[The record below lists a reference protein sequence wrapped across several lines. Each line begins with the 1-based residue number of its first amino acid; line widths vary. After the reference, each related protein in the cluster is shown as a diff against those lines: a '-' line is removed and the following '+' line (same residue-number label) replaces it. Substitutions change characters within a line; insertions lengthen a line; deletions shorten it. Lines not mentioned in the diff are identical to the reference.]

1 LPFLLSTRYNE
12 KQHVSLLAH
21 IHNGVNVKVNVARPK
36 GKLTMSEHIPVIAG
50 AVRTPTGKFL
60 GGLAGFTAPQL
71 GAIVIKEVV
80 RRSGIVPNSIDEVI
94 MGNVVSAGIGQ
105 APARQAAIHAGLPDD
120 LPAFTVNKV
129 CGSGLKAVML
139 AAQAIRA
146 GDAQAFVAGGM
157 ESMSNTP
164 YLLTKARTG
173 YRMGDGELIDA
184 VVRDGLW
191 CAFENIHMGG
201 EAEIIAEKFGV
212 TREEQD
218 QFSLQSH
225 QRAAAATAAG
235 RFKDEI
241 VPIEIKQKSGV
252 VVVDTDEPIRADS
265 SLAALAKLKPAFKE
279 GGTVTAG
286 NAPGLSDGAS
296 ATVVVDQDFAK
307 ANGLTVLARV
317 TGYASAAITPRYI
330 FAAPTRAVN
339 RLLERTGLRL
349 ADFDLIEVN
358 EAFAAQTLA
367 NGKELDWDWS
377 RVNVNGGAI
386 ALGHPIGSSG
396 SRVLTTLIYE
406 LRRRGGGRG
415 LATLC
420 LGGGGAVAM
429 SVEV

>member
-1 LPFLLSTRYNE
+1 
-12 KQHVSLLAH
+12 
-21 IHNGVNVKVNVARPK
+21 
-36 GKLTMSEHIPVIAG
+36 MSERVPVLVG
-50 AVRTPTGKFL
+50 AARTPTGKFL
-60 GGLAGFTAPQL
+60 GALASFSAPQL
-71 GAIVIKEVV
+71 GAIAIKEAV
-80 RRSGIVPNSIDEVI
+80 RRSGIDVDTIDEVI
-94 MGNVVSAGIGQ
+94 MGNVISAGVGQ
-105 APARQAAIHAGLPDD
+105 APARQAALHAGLPVDI
-120 LPAFTVNKV
+120 PAFTVNKV

-157 ESMSNTP
+157 ESMSNAP
-164 YLLTKARTG
+164 YLLPDARTG
-173 YRMGDGELIDA
+173 YRMGDQKIVDSA
-184 VVRDGLW
+184 VHDGLW
-191 CAFENIHMGG
+191 CAFEDIHMGK

-218 QFSLQSH
+218 NFSLQSH
-225 QRAAAATAAG
+225 QRAAAATTAG

-241 VPIEIKQKSGV
+241 VPVEVKQKKSSLLV
-252 VVVDTDEPIRADS
+252 EVDEPIRGDA
-265 SLAALAKLKPAFKE
+265 SLAALTKLLPAFQA

-296 ATVVVDQDFAK
+296 ATVVVEQAFAQEQH
-307 ANGLTVLARV
+307 LEVLARI
-317 TGYASAAITPRYI
+317 TGYASAAIAPRYI
-330 FAAPTRAVN
+330 FAAPTRAVQ
-339 RLLERTGLRL
+339 RLLAKTGLHIH
-349 ADFDLIEVN
+349 DFALIEVN
-358 EAFAAQTLA
+358 EAFAAQALA
-367 NGKELDWDWS
+367 NGKELELDWK

-420 LGGGGAVAM
+420 LGGGGAVAL

>member
-1 LPFLLSTRYNE
+1 
-12 KQHVSLLAH
+12 
-21 IHNGVNVKVNVARPK
+21 
-36 GKLTMSEHIPVIAG
+36 MSEHTPVIVG
-50 AVRTPTGKFL
+50 ASRTPTGKFL
-60 GGLAGFTAPQL
+60 GGLSSFSAPQL

-80 RRSGIVPNSIDEVI
+80 RRAGIAPDAIDEVI
-94 MGNVVSAGIGQ
+94 MGNVVTAGVGQ

-120 LPAFTVNKV
+120 IPAFTVNKV

-157 ESMSNTP
+157 ESMSNAP
-164 YLLTKARTG
+164 YLLTRARTG

-241 VPIEIKQKSGV
+241 VPIEIKQKKGTI
-252 VVVDTDEPIRADS
+252 VVDSDEPIRGDS
-265 SLAALAKLKPAFKE
+265 SMDALTKLMPVFKE
-279 GGTVTAG
+279 GGSVTAG

-296 ATVVVDQDFAK
+296 ATVVVSEEFAR
-307 ANGLTVLARV
+307 ANGMTVLARI

-330 FAAPTRAVN
+330 FAAPTRAVH
-339 RLLERTGLRL
+339 RLLERTGLKL
-349 ADFDLIEVN
+349 SDFDLIEVN

-367 NGKELDWDWS
+367 NGRELDWDWS

-429 SVEV
+429 SIEV

>member
-1 LPFLLSTRYNE
+1 
-12 KQHVSLLAH
+12 
-21 IHNGVNVKVNVARPK
+21 
-36 GKLTMSEHIPVIAG
+36 MSEYTPVIVA

-60 GGLAGFTAPQL
+60 GGLSSFTAPQL

-80 RRSGIVPNSIDEVI
+80 RRAGIAPDTIDEVI
-94 MGNVVSAGIGQ
+94 MGNVVSAGVGQ

-120 LPAFTVNKV
+120 IPAFTVNKV

-157 ESMSNTP
+157 ESMSNAP

-173 YRMGDGELIDA
+173 YRMGNAEMIDA
-184 VVRDGLW
+184 VVHDGLW
-191 CAFENIHMGG
+191 CAFENIHMGS

-212 TREEQD
+212 TRQEQD
-218 QFSLQSH
+218 HFSLQSH
-225 QRAAAATAAG
+225 RRAAAATAAG

-241 VPIEIKQKSGV
+241 VPVEVKQKKGV
-252 VVVDTDEPIRADS
+252 VVVDTDEPIRGDS
-265 SLAALAKLKPAFKE
+265 SMDVLARLMPVFQQ

-296 ATVVVDQDFAK
+296 ATIVTDQQFAQ
-307 ANGLTVLARV
+307 AHNLPVMARI

-330 FAAPTRAVN
+330 FAAPTRAVR
-339 RLLERTGLRL
+339 RLLAITGLKIS
-349 ADFDLIEVN
+349 DFDLIEVN

>member
-1 LPFLLSTRYNE
+1 LS
-12 KQHVSLLAH
+12 LAH
-21 IHNGVNVKVNVARPK
+21 IYKGVDVEANVLSLKENSH
-36 GKLTMSEHIPVIAG
+36 MSEHTPVIVG

-60 GGLAGFTAPQL
+60 GNLASFTAPQL
-71 GAIVIKEVV
+71 GAIVIKEAV
-80 RRSGIVPNSIDEVI
+80 RRSAISPDSIDEVI
-94 MGNVVSAGIGQ
+94 MGNVVTAGIGQ
-105 APARQAAIHAGLPDD
+105 APARQAAVHAGLSVDI
-120 LPAFTVNKV
+120 PAFTVNKV

-146 GDAQAFVAGGM
+146 GDGQAFVAGGM
-157 ESMSNTP
+157 ESMSNAP
-164 YLLTKARTG
+164 YLLNKARTG
-173 YRMGDGELIDA
+173 YRLGNGELIDA
-184 VVRDGLW
+184 VVHDGLW
-191 CAFENIHMGG
+191 CSFEDIHMGS
-201 EAEIIAEKFGV
+201 EAEIIAEKFCV
-212 TREEQD
+212 TRDEQD

-235 RFKDEI
+235 RFKDETI
-241 VPIEIKQKSGV
+241 PIEVKQKQGV
-252 VVVDTDEPIRADS
+252 LVIDTDEPIRTGASLDS
-265 SLAALAKLKPAFKE
+265 LAKLKPAFQE

-296 ATVVVDQDFAK
+296 ATLVVDQDYAK
-307 ANGLTVLARV
+307 ANGLTVLARI
-317 TGYASAAITPRYI
+317 TGYASAAIMPRYI

-339 RLLERTGLRL
+339 RLLERTGLKL
-349 ADFDLIEVN
+349 SDFDLIEVN
-358 EAFAAQTLA
+358 EAFASQTLA

-396 SRVLTTLIYE
+396 SRILTTLIYE

>member
-1 LPFLLSTRYNE
+1 
-12 KQHVSLLAH
+12 
-21 IHNGVNVKVNVARPK
+21 
-36 GKLTMSEHIPVIAG
+36 MSERTAVIVG

-60 GGLAGFTAPQL
+60 SNLASFTAPQL
-71 GAIVIKEVV
+71 GAIAIKEVV
-80 RRSGIVPNSIDEVI
+80 RRSGIAPDALDEVI
-94 MGNVVSAGIGQ
+94 MGNVVSAGVGQ

-157 ESMSNTP
+157 ESMSNAP

-173 YRMGDGELIDA
+173 YRMGDGTLVDA
-184 VVRDGLW
+184 VVHDGLW
-191 CAFENIHMGG
+191 CAFEGIHMGN

-212 TREEQD
+212 TRQEQD
-218 QFSLQSH
+218 QYALHSH
-225 QRAAAATAAG
+225 QKAAAATAAD

-241 VPIEIKQKSGV
+241 VPIEVKQKKGTL
-252 VVVDTDEPIRADS
+252 VVDTDEPIRGDS
-265 SLAALAKLKPAFKE
+265 SMDALTRLMPVFKQ

-296 ATVVVDQDFAK
+296 ATVVVDQDFAR
-307 ANGLTVLARV
+307 ANGLAVMARI

-330 FAAPTRAVN
+330 FAAPARAVK
-339 RLLERTGLRL
+339 RLLERTGMKLG
-349 ADFDLIEVN
+349 DFDLIEVN

-367 NGKELDWDWS
+367 NGRELDWDWS

-415 LATLC
+415 LAN
-420 LGGGGAVAM
+420 
-429 SVEV
+429 

>member
-1 LPFLLSTRYNE
+1 
-12 KQHVSLLAH
+12 
-21 IHNGVNVKVNVARPK
+21 
-36 GKLTMSEHIPVIAG
+36 MSEHTPVIVG

-60 GGLAGFTAPQL
+60 GNLASFTAPQL

-80 RRSGIVPNSIDEVI
+80 SRSGISPNSIDEVI
-94 MGNVVSAGIGQ
+94 MGNVVSAGVGQ
-105 APARQAAIHAGLPDD
+105 APARQAAIHSGLPVDI
-120 LPAFTVNKV
+120 PAFTVNKV

-157 ESMSNTP
+157 ESMSNAP
-164 YLLTKARTG
+164 YLLTRARTG
-173 YRMGDGELIDA
+173 YHMGNGEIIDA

-191 CAFENIHMGG
+191 CAFENIHMGS

-218 QFSLQSH
+218 QYSFHSH
-225 QRAAAATAAG
+225 QKAAAATAAG

-241 VPIEIKQKSGV
+241 VPIEVKQKKGV
-252 VVVDTDEPIRADS
+252 IVVDTDEPVRGDTS
-265 SLAALAKLKPAFKE
+265 MDALTKLIPVFQE
-279 GGTVTAG
+279 DGTVTAG

-296 ATVVVDQDFAK
+296 ATVVVDHDFAI
-307 ANGLTVLARV
+307 ANGMNVLARI
-317 TGYASAAITPRYI
+317 TGYTSAAITPRYI
-330 FAAPTRAVN
+330 FAAPTIAVN
-339 RLLERTGLRL
+339 RLLQRTGLKMS
-349 ADFDLIEVN
+349 DFDLVEVN

-367 NGKELDWDWS
+367 NGRELDWDWS

-429 SVEV
+429 SIEV

>member
-1 LPFLLSTRYNE
+1 
-12 KQHVSLLAH
+12 
-21 IHNGVNVKVNVARPK
+21 
-36 GKLTMSEHIPVIAG
+36 MSEHTPVIVG

-60 GGLAGFTAPQL
+60 GNLASFTAPQL

-80 RRSGIVPNSIDEVI
+80 RRSAISPGSIDEVI
-94 MGNVVSAGIGQ
+94 MGNVVTAGVGQ
-105 APARQAAIHAGLPDD
+105 APARQAAVHAGLSVDI
-120 LPAFTVNKV
+120 PAFTVNKV

-146 GDAQAFVAGGM
+146 GDGQAFVAGGM
-157 ESMSNTP
+157 ESMSNAP
-164 YLLTKARTG
+164 YLLNKARTG
-173 YRMGDGELIDA
+173 YRLGNDELIDA
-184 VVRDGLW
+184 VVHDGLW
-191 CAFENIHMGG
+191 CAFEDIHMGS
-201 EAEIIAEKFGV
+201 EAEIIAEKFCV
-212 TREEQD
+212 TRDEQD
-218 QFSLQSH
+218 EFALQSH
-225 QRAAAATAAG
+225 QRAAAASAAG

-241 VPIEIKQKSGV
+241 IPIESRQKQGV
-252 VVVDTDEPIRADS
+252 LVIDTDEPIRIDT
-265 SLAALAKLKPAFKE
+265 SLATLAKLKPAFQE

-296 ATVVVDQDFAK
+296 ATVVVDQDFAR
-307 ANGLTVLARV
+307 ANGMTVLARI
-317 TGYASAAITPRYI
+317 TGYTSAAIMPRYI

-339 RLLERTGLRL
+339 RLLERTGLKL
-349 ADFDLIEVN
+349 SDFDLIEVN

-377 RVNVNGGAI
+377 RVNINGGAI

-396 SRVLTTLIYE
+396 SRILTTLIYE

>member
-1 LPFLLSTRYNE
+1 MT
-12 KQHVSLLAH
+12 
-21 IHNGVNVKVNVARPK
+21 
-36 GKLTMSEHIPVIAG
+36 EHTPVIVG
-50 AVRTPTGKFL
+50 AARTPTGKFL
-60 GGLAGFTAPQL
+60 GSLAGFTAPQL
-71 GAIVIKEVV
+71 GAIAIREAV
-80 RRSGIVPNSIDEVI
+80 RRAGIAPEAIDEVI
-94 MGNVVSAGIGQ
+94 MGNVVTAGIGQ
-105 APARQAAIHAGLPDD
+105 APARQAAIGAGLPDD

-139 AAQAIRA
+139 AAQAIKA
-146 GDAQAFVAGGM
+146 GDASAFVAGGM
-157 ESMSNTP
+157 ESMSNAP

-173 YRMGDGELIDA
+173 YRMGDGTLVDS
-184 VVRDGLW
+184 VVNDGLW
-191 CAFENIHMGG
+191 CAFECIHMGN
-201 EAEIIAEKFGV
+201 EAEIIAEKFSV

-218 QFSLQSH
+218 RFALQSQ

-235 RFKDEI
+235 RFKEEI
-241 VPIEIKQKSGV
+241 VPIEVKQKKGTL
-252 VVVDTDEPIRADS
+252 VVDTDEPVRGDTSIE
-265 SLAALAKLKPAFKE
+265 ALTKLKPAFQQ

-296 ATVVVDQDFAK
+296 ATVVVDTDFAK
-307 ANGLTVLARV
+307 TQGMTILARI
-317 TGYASAAITPRYI
+317 TGYASAAITPRYV
-330 FAAPTRAVN
+330 FAAPTRAVH
-339 RLLERTGLRL
+339 RLLERTGMKLS
-349 ADFDLIEVN
+349 DFDLIEVN

>member
-1 LPFLLSTRYNE
+1 
-12 KQHVSLLAH
+12 
-21 IHNGVNVKVNVARPK
+21 
-36 GKLTMSEHIPVIAG
+36 MSEHIPVIVA

-60 GGLAGFTAPQL
+60 GGLSSFTAPQL

-80 RRSGIVPNSIDEVI
+80 RRAGIASDALDEVI
-94 MGNVVSAGIGQ
+94 MGNVVSAGVGQ

-120 LPAFTVNKV
+120 IPAFTVNKV

-146 GDAQAFVAGGM
+146 GDALAFVAGGM
-157 ESMSNTP
+157 ESMSNAP

-173 YRMGDGELIDA
+173 YRMGDAKMIDA
-184 VVRDGLW
+184 VVHDGLW
-191 CAFENIHMGG
+191 CAFENIHMGS

-212 TREEQD
+212 TRQEQD
-218 QFSLQSH
+218 HFSLQSH

-241 VPIEIKQKSGV
+241 IPVEVKQKKGV
-252 VVVDTDEPIRADS
+252 VVVDTDEPIRGDTS
-265 SLAALAKLKPAFKE
+265 MDALAKLMPVFQQ

-296 ATVVVDQDFAK
+296 ATVVTDQQFAQSH
-307 ANGLTVLARV
+307 NLPVLARI

-330 FAAPTRAVN
+330 FAAPTRAVR
-339 RLLERTGLRL
+339 RLLDITDLKIS
-349 ADFDLIEVN
+349 DFDLIEVN